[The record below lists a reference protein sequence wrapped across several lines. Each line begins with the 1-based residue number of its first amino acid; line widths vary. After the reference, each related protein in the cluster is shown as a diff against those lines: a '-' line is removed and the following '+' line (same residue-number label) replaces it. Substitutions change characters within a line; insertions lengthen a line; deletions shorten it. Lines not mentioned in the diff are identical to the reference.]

1 MSEPRATLLSQAT
14 AFAGRVFTVTAD
26 RVRLPNGREVT
37 LDMVRHRGS
46 VVMIPM
52 HDDTHV
58 VLIRQYRYAI
68 DRWIWEL
75 PAGSLDP
82 GEDPQSAASR
92 ECAEEVGLFPTT
104 VEFVGAW
111 YPSPGFVTEVMHF
124 YKLTGLRP
132 PGPGDQPVHVDEDE
146 DIRVQV
152 FSLDEARA
160 MVRRGDIVDLKTAW
174 GLTLADG
181 GR

>member
-1 MSEPRATLLSQAT
+1 MSEPAATLLSQST
-14 AFAGRVFTVTAD
+14 TYTGRIFTVTAD
-26 RVRLPNGREVT
+26 RVRLPNGRETT

-52 HDDTHV
+52 QDDNHV

-82 GEDPQSAASR
+82 GETPLTAAAR
-92 ECAEEVGLFPTT
+92 ECAEEIGLVPSV

-111 YPSPGFVTEVMHF
+111 YPSPGFLTEVMNF

-132 PGPGDQPVHVDEDE
+132 PDPGGPPIHTDEDE
-146 DIRVQV
+146 DIRVHV
-152 FSLDEARA
+152 VPLADARA
-160 MVRRGDIVDLKTAW
+160 MVRRGEIIDLKTAW
-174 GLTLADG
+174 GLTLV
-181 GR
+181 